1 MDITVNELNEKL
13 AASGYCSNDKINYA
27 VWVSLL
33 TDRPLLIEGAPGIG
47 KSSLAKAIA
56 SALGFKFLELH
67 CYDGLTS
74 DQTM

>member
-1 MDITVNELNEKL
+1 MNITVNELNEKL

-47 KSSLAKAIA
+47 
-56 SALGFKFLELH
+56 
-67 CYDGLTS
+67 
-74 DQTM
+74 